1 MNQGL
6 LERIQSIQ
14 DHSMN
19 LRAMRSLAD
28 ATGSFISFFFRR
40 LEVGKEAER
49 MGLPYPGEEEALG

>member
-1 MNQGL
+1 
-6 LERIQSIQ
+6 
-14 DHSMN
+14 MN

-28 ATGSFISFFFRR
+28 ATGSLISFFFRR